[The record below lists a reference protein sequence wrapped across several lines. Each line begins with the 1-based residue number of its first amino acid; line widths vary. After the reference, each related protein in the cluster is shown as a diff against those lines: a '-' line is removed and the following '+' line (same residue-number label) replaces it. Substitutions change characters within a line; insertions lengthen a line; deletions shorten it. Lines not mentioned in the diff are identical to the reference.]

1 MKMLGF
7 AVLLFL
13 AGINDGLTP
22 MESLLLILGIFG
34 FSYLVVFILR
44 ELKLVPPAPKKVVL
58 TEKHLRKYDEYMQW
72 WIKYGKK
79 DADFMAANGAFYLP
93 DVPEKKDAHVEYLAE
108 YNADMKEFGHEQTY
122 YNALAGAYEDK
133 ARKKE
138 DGEIL
143 VYGGGIA
150 FLTIW
155 RDAKTVHSK
164 CLNKKAN
171 ERKNFRF
178 FHEKDLQPHP
188 NYEGL
193 WKIKNGDSFIVVAK
207 NPDNNIVDYVCLGEE
222 RDVYRHNIERCM
234 ENVMESLSRQLYNKD
249 IIKNTVAP
257 AITENKS
264 EHITAET
271 AEDSAIET
279 PAQNETETNNAELS
293 KMISAMRS
301 SGISEEQIQNT
312 INKYKLNS

>member
-1 MKMLGF
+1 MNMLVF
-7 AVLLFL
+7 AVLAFF
-13 AGINDGLTP
+13 AGIAEGLTP
-22 MESLLLILGIFG
+22 GESLLMVGFIFG
-34 FSYLVVFILR
+34 LSYGILWLLR
-44 ELKLVPPAPKKVVL
+44 KTGKVKPAPKKVVL

-93 DVPEKKDAHVEYLAE
+93 DVPEKKDAHVEYLDE
-108 YNADMKEFGHEQTY
+108 YNADMKKFGHEQTY

-143 VYGGGIA
+143 VYGGDIA

-155 RDAKTVHSK
+155 RDTKTVHSK

-178 FHEKDLQPHP
+178 YHEKDLQPHP

-207 NPDNNIVDYVCLGEE
+207 NPNNNIVDYVCLGEE
-222 RDVYRHNIERCM
+222 RDVYRYNIEDRM
-234 ENVMESLSRQLYNKD
+234 EDVMESLSRQLYNKD
-249 IIKNTVAP
+249 IIKNSVAP
-257 AITENKS
+257 ATTENKS
-264 EHITAET
+264 ENITT
-271 AEDSAIET
+271 GIAEDSTIET
-279 PAQNETETNNAELS
+279 PAQNETETNNVELN
-293 KMISAMRS
+293 KMISAMRI
-301 SGISEEQIQNT
+301 SGVSEEHIQKT
-312 INKYKLNS
+312 INNIKHLD

>member
-1 MKMLGF
+1 MWMLGF

-13 AGINDGLTP
+13 AGINDGLAP
-22 MESLLLILGIFG
+22 MESLLLISAVFG
-34 FSYLVVFILR
+34 GSYFLVYLLR
-44 ELKLVPPAPKKVVL
+44 KGGKVKPAPKKVVL

-108 YNADMKEFGHEQTY
+108 YNADMKEFGHKQTY

-143 VYGGGIA
+143 VYGGGTA

-155 RDAKTVHSK
+155 REEKTVYSK
-164 CLNKKAN
+164 CLNKMAN
-171 ERKNFRF
+171 ERKKFRF
-178 FHEKDLQPHP
+178 YHEKDLPPHP
-188 NYEGL
+188 DYEGL

-222 RDVYRHNIERCM
+222 RDVCRHNIERCM
-234 ENVMESLSRQLYNKD
+234 ENVMKSLSRQLYDKD
-249 IIKNTVAP
+249 IIKNTVAS
-257 AITENKS
+257 ATVENKS
-264 EHITAET
+264 EYITAET
-271 AEDSAIET
+271 VEDSAIET
-279 PAQNETETNNAELS
+279 PVQNETETNNAELN
-293 KMISAMRS
+293 KIISAMRI
-301 SGISEEQIQNT
+301 SGISEEQIQK
-312 INKYKLNS
+312 IIKEYKGV

>member
-1 MKMLGF
+1 MWMLGF

-13 AGINDGLTP
+13 AGINDGLAP
-22 MESLLLILGIFG
+22 MESLLLISAVFG
-34 FSYLVVFILR
+34 GSYFLVYLLR
-44 ELKLVPPAPKKVVL
+44 KGGKVKPAPKKVVL

-93 DVPEKKDAHVEYLAE
+93 DVPEKKDAHVEYMGE
-108 YNADMKEFGHEQTY
+108 YIADMEEFGHEQTY

-143 VYGGGIA
+143 VYGGDIA

-155 RDAKTVHSK
+155 REEKTVHSK

-178 FHEKDLQPHP
+178 YHEKDLQPHP

-234 ENVMESLSRQLYNKD
+234 ENEMKSLSRQLHDSD
-249 IIKNTVAP
+249 IIMYVAMP
-257 AITENKS
+257 VTAENKS
-264 EHITAET
+264 ERITDET
-271 AEDSAIET
+271 VEDSAIET
-279 PAQNETETNNAELS
+279 PAQNETETNNAELN

-301 SGISEEQIQNT
+301 SGISEEQIQR
-312 INKYKLNS
+312 IIKEYKGV

>member
-72 WIKYGKK
+72 WIKFGKK
-79 DADFMAANGAFYLP
+79 SADNAAANGAFYLP

-108 YNADMKEFGHEQTY
+108 YNADMEKFGHEQTY

-138 DGEIL
+138 DSEIL
-143 VYGGGIA
+143 VYGGDIA

-155 RDAKTVHSK
+155 REEKTVHSK

-178 FHEKDLQPHP
+178 YHEKDLQPHP

-222 RDVYRHNIERCM
+222 NEVYRYNIKDRT

-249 IIKNTVAP
+249 IVKNAVVP
-257 AITENKS
+257 ATAENKS
-264 EHITAET
+264 EHITTET
-271 AEDSAIET
+271 AEDSTIET
-279 PAQNETETNNAELS
+279 PAQNEAETNNAELN
-293 KMISAMRS
+293 KMISAMRI
-301 SGISEEQIQNT
+301 SGVSEEQIQKT
-312 INKYKLNS
+312 INNIKHLD